1 MDYKVYIVTGSG
13 SGIGFQ
19 VIKDLIDKGEIV
31 VACTR
36 ENTSKLNSFKEKLGN
51 IKKNNLLILKF
62 DLNNY
67 EESKKAAQMIWKSYS
82 RIDVLINSAGV
93 PHGSLFSLTKI
104 DDMEKVFKTN
114 LFSIIQFSQLCVR
127 FMMRRKKGV
136 ICNISSVTSLRSDI
150 GTLVYGSSKS
160 ALNYATKIMAKELG
174 EYGIRVNAIAPG
186 ITKTGMLDL
195 MDKSAIEMQL
205 QSSSLNKIAEPKD
218 ISSAIL
224 FICSDLAKHITGE
237 IIRVDGGQS

>member
-1 MDYKVYIVTGSG
+1 MESKVFIVTGSG

-19 VIKDLIDKGEIV
+19 VIKDLIDEGEIV

-36 ENTSKLNSFKEKLGN
+36 ENTSKLNLYKEKLSN
-51 IKKNNLLILKF
+51 TEKNNLLILKF
-62 DLNNY
+62 DLNNF
-67 EESKKAAQMIWKSYS
+67 EESKKAVQIIWKTYS
-82 RIDVLINSAGV
+82 RIDVLINSAGIA
-93 PHGSLFSLTKI
+93 HGSLFSLTKME
-104 DDMEKVFKTN
+104 DMEKVFRIN

-205 QSSSLNKIAEPKD
+205 RSSSLNKIAEPKD
-218 ISSAIL
+218 ITSIIL
-224 FICSDLAKHITGE
+224 FICSDLANHITGE
-237 IIRVDGGQS
+237 LIRVDGGQS